1 MFMTNSE
8 KAIFDIKR
16 TKKNFLSLP
25 IDLTSEDTVNADTAR
40 EKNWNFIFYE
50 FSICKTALGC

>member
-1 MFMTNSE
+1 MTNSE

-40 EKNWNFIFYE
+40 EKNWNFI
-50 FSICKTALGC
+50 